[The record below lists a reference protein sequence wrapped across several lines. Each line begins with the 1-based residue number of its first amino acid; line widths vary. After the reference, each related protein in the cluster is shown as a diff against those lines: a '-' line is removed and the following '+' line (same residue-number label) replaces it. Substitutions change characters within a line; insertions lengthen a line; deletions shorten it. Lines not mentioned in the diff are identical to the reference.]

1 MLSLRRFGLFMGR
14 RLSVLLLMAFLPL
27 AAHALGQGQAAA
39 DWPAHPIKMIV
50 PFPADG
56 PTDVVARIIAR
67 QASIEL
73 GQSIEVRNTPGA
85 GGTLGVAEAAAAQAD
100 GYTLLLTTT
109 STHAVSPHLFRAF
122 PYDVN
127 RDFTPIAH
135 LGTAGSVLL
144 VAPQLPV
151 QTLPELITYA
161 KERPGRVGYGSSGS
175 GTIVHLMSEALAAQA
190 GIKLAHLTYRGTGQ
204 AREDLK
210 QGMVQLLLDAIPTGM
225 PHVQSGDI
233 RALAVTSKERSPLMP
248 DIPTLSEAGLPG
260 LEFTTWFGLYTSA
273 GLPEERR
280 MRLFNAFTEALQDSE
295 TALRLR
301 SLGVTAPEPH
311 TPAEFANM
319 VEADSARWKQI
330 IDKVYI
336 STQ

>member
-1 MLSLRRFGLFMGR
+1 MFSLRRFGLSLGR
-14 RLSVLLLMAFLPL
+14 RLPGLLLLSFLPL
-27 AAHALGQGQAAA
+27 VAQALGQGQAT

-50 PFPADG
+50 PFPANG

-73 GQSIEVRNTPGA
+73 GQPVEVHNAPGA

-109 STHAVSPHLFRAF
+109 STHSVSPHLFRAF
-122 PYDVN
+122 SYDVKT
-127 RDFTPIAH
+127 DFTPIAH
-135 LGTAGSVLL
+135 LGSAGSVLL

-151 QTLPELITYA
+151 KSLAELIAYA
-161 KERPGRVGYGSSGS
+161 KERPGKLGYGSSGS
-175 GTIVHLMSEALAAQA
+175 GTIVHLMSEALSTQA
-190 GIKLAHLTYRGTGQ
+190 GIKMAHFTYRGTGQ

-210 QGMVQLLLDAIPTGM
+210 QGMVQVLLDSIPTGM
-225 PHVQSGDI
+225 PYVQRGEL
-233 RALAVTSKERSPLMP
+233 RALAVTRKERSPLMP
-248 DIPTLSEAGLPG
+248 DIPTLAEAGLPG
-260 LEFTTWFGLYTSA
+260 MEFTTWFGLYTSA

-280 MRLFNAFTEALQDSE
+280 MRLYNAFTSAIQNSD

-301 SLGVTAPEPH
+301 SLGVAPAEPH

-319 VEADSARWKQI
+319 VEADSERWKQI
-330 IDKVYI
+330 IETVNI
-336 STQ
+336 TTQ